1 MLSKKDDVR
10 KGIRYEKIQAKKHRG
25 KHKGGPRNPD
35 YKRGNV
41 KAEVKNWERPVHSG
55 VIKEAKANGI
65 KEFQSHFQHQ
75 V

>member
-1 MLSKKDDVR
+1 MMLERESDMKKF
-10 KGIRYEKIQAKKHRG
+10 KQKKHRG

-41 KAEVKNWERPVHSG
+41 KAEVKNWKRPVHSV

-65 KEFQSHFQHQ
+65 KEFQSQFQHQ